1 MFRTHYRVFSR
12 VISSTVF
19 TAAGSFAS
27 FEIINI
33 RKDIRFVTCV
43 YRLVWDV
50 WYTASA
56 EAVYHT
62 SHTSLYT
69 HVTNRISFRIFII
82 SNDAKDPAAVN
93 TVLEMTLEKTL

>member
-50 WYTASA
+50 WYTASVCVSYFVVCHA
-56 EAVYHT
+56 HFGADVRGRTGFGELGVY
-62 SHTSLYT
+62 
-69 HVTNRISFRIFII
+69 V
-82 SNDAKDPAAVN
+82 
-93 TVLEMTLEKTL
+93 